1 MTAAAFSSAIGT
13 AGSWIVSIALLLFT
27 FTTACA
33 QIEFSCVSLV
43 KLIGQKRKDVW
54 PLGSLIYDLFIGG
67 MMGIEMMINYVD
79 FGTALMTT
87 INMVCILLCH
97 QHVVKASKE
106 YFADPEKWEHMKWP
120 KWEAMERSFHQNQ
133 SSENKQ

>member
-1 MTAAAFSSAIGT
+1 MYPPYWVSSKEGT
-13 AGSWIVSIALLLFT
+13 FHRWVLLFMT
-27 FTTACA
+27 
-33 QIEFSCVSLV
+33 
-43 KLIGQKRKDVW
+43 
-54 PLGSLIYDLFIGG
+54 FIGG
-67 MMGIEMMINYVD
+67 MMGIETMINYVD